1 MEKKAAIGINGQ
13 SFAGQCFRCWT
24 SCGSEIAKFTSKF
37 PQGISVDAQNGA
49 SNPSLLYTMVGDL
62 SQSRLYDQSA
72 YWDENPGYSLFP
84 VNLTNGVFT
93 VRNKEATIDGCEP
106 KEREVIPDFW
116 DPSQP
121 PRIVPE
127 VDCIGPP
134 NCGYWTNPNDFQF
147 GNAPPD
153 LSTKQWV
160 KGDCTTTQ
168 DTVYGILEEVRLF
181 PVCGKLEVQDSGSN
195 YYQFTRSP
203 YGTPEQ
209 HEILFLLV
217 KSVSPDASI
226 STRSEHPHMV
236 GTSNLDN
243 VSYYYRRFGA
253 AALTGGINRGR
264 RFDNNE
270 EFRNVGMQRTLRA
283 VELGKITIKACCE
296 EGACK
301 NSATD
306 PIYNP
311 KFRWWDDGQRG
322 TTCNNNT
329 KYFPEAHATSGMQG
343 DPDYNAMGFGGPFGQ
358 PKLSPGGR
366 DGEFNREARGTM
378 REWQRWDFQG
388 YDTYAEAYNALLELS
403 YISGI
408 NRFPQTDQSF
418 ATSTQNEFAVFQ
430 YGKGP
435 PVEEPHGYHGGI
447 WHGPPKPPKP
457 ANWAKY
463 SGAGGKSQLD
473 RDVIVKRHI
482 GGRATTIESLSGVGH
497 DVNLYNFKLSVDND
511 SFDLDS
517 STEYYPLA
525 ETMGAGL
532 SGGTA
537 PMESAAII
545 GVEFYEANLSYDG
558 DGAAIN
564 EEWNLDFGSPI
575 YQKQFPFECQI
586 TERLPLGFQQLK
598 NVTKTIPIPLL
609 TTVLTYK

>member
-1 MEKKAAIGINGQ
+1 MWLLDKSKRNTIRQ
-13 SFAGQCFRCWT
+13 ST
-24 SCGSEIAKFTSKF
+24 
-37 PQGISVDAQNGA
+37 
-49 SNPSLLYTMVGDL
+49 
-62 SQSRLYDQSA
+62 
-72 YWDENPGYSLFP
+72 
-84 VNLTNGVFT
+84 
-93 VRNKEATIDGCEP
+93 
-106 KEREVIPDFW
+106 
-116 DPSQP
+116 
-121 PRIVPE
+121 
-127 VDCIGPP
+127 P
-134 NCGYWTNPNDFQF
+134 N
-147 GNAPPD
+147 
-153 LSTKQWV
+153 LSTKKWV

-195 YYQFTRSP
+195 YYQMTRNN
-203 YGTPEQ
+203 YGTNEH

-226 STRSEHPHMV
+226 SIRSEHPHMV

-306 PIYNP
+306 PIYDP
-311 KFRWWDDGQRG
+311 KFRWWDDGQPG

-343 DPDYNAMGFGGPFGQ
+343 DPDYYAMGQ
-358 PKLSPGGR
+358 PELSPGGR
-366 DGEFNREARGTM
+366 DGEANREPKGTM

-388 YDTYAEAYNALLELS
+388 YDTHAEAYNALLELS
-403 YISGI
+403 YLTYI
-408 NRFPQTDQSF
+408 NRFPQADQSF
-418 ATSTQNEFAVFQ
+418 ATSTQNEFAVLQ

-435 PVEEPHGYHGGI
+435 PVLELYGELPR
-447 WHGPPKPPKP
+447 P

-463 SGAGGKSQLD
+463 ESAAGGKSQLD
-473 RDVIVKRHI
+473 RDVITKRD
-482 GGRATTIESLSGVGH
+482 ATRGTSDGLNGVGH
-497 DVNLYNFKLSVDND
+497 DVNLYNFNLYVDND

-517 STEYYPLA
+517 STGYYPLA
-525 ETMGAGL
+525 ETTGVGL

-564 EEWNLDFGSPI
+564 KEWNLDFGSPI
-575 YQKQFPFECQI
+575 YQKQFPFEYQI
-586 TERLPLGFQQLK
+586 LERLPLGFQQPK